1 MRDNLSWSGTWD
13 IPLGA
18 VTVPVDP
25 VYGESDQMVPAY
37 GRRLAELLPHATSC
51 VMREF
56 PVRTAQVSAEI
67 HAQCAHLRQEGKC
80 GRQLSLGRS
89 GTAVC

>member
-25 VYGESDQMVPAY
+25 VYGESDQMVPA
-37 GRRLAELLPHATSC
+37 
-51 VMREF
+51 
-56 PVRTAQVSAEI
+56 
-67 HAQCAHLRQEGKC
+67 
-80 GRQLSLGRS
+80 
-89 GTAVC
+89 